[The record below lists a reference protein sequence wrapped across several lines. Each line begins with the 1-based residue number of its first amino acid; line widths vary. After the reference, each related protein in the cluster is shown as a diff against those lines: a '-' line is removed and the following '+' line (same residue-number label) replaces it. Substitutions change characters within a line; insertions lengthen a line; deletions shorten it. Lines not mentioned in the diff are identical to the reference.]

1 MQESWD
7 RKLEQRAKEP
17 NCSKSP
23 SLPSPSPSERT
34 PGRALPRGGVQR
46 WRRHGRHVAQGAD
59 VAMADRI
66 VKIPRN
72 SPGMWLQHVSN
83 FFYSY
88 WISIFWCIHGVSWHI
103 PVSESIH
110 LEGFGFTWVGYLNDN
125 FDPTHST
132 HYCIHPW
139 SIAHS
144 IMSYIITQFHVY
156 SLYIYIHVI

>member
-1 MQESWD
+1 MATPSCIFQVHLELGSFLWNECLSGDIQNKHVHDITNTTSMQESWD

-17 NCSKSP
+17 SCSKSP

-46 WRRHGRHVAQGAD
+46 CRRHGRHVAQGAD

-83 FFYSY
+83 FFLFILNIDFLVYS
-88 WISIFWCIHGVSWHI
+88 WSIMAYPSFRVHPFGRLWLHLGGVS
-103 PVSESIH
+103 
-110 LEGFGFTWVGYLNDN
+110 
-125 FDPTHST
+125 
-132 HYCIHPW
+132 
-139 SIAHS
+139 
-144 IMSYIITQFHVY
+144 
-156 SLYIYIHVI
+156 